1 MWEVMILMN
10 NLQLKKLYA
19 LYDEIAYGD
28 GSSAAILAGMAIGNK
43 EFDHELYW
51 EAYSKLR
58 EYAASKGE
66 FLDYSEYEDMVVGLP
81 YALQFV
87 KRKIDIILRPLRPED
102 KDLYIEA
109 AKEEPGCYEVFDSK
123 DYADVIWEM
132 AIEGKRRITYA
143 IVMREVFCGYCNVDL
158 NGAVPEIGIALLYE
172 YQAWG
177 IGKIALEKLMAMTY
191 QCRDIKYFVFRT
203 EASNEY
209 AIKLVTKLGGERIE
223 TGECFISKAIR
234 DVEDTDEI
242 MAKVSKYSEEFS
254 SKLLEFKI
262 VFNG

>member
-1 MWEVMILMN
+1 MN
-10 NLQLKKLYA
+10 SSQLKKLYA
-19 LYDEIAYGD
+19 LYDEIDYGD
-28 GSSAAILAGMAIGNK
+28 GSSAAILANRARGT
-43 EFDHELYW
+43 EDVDHELYW

-81 YALQFV
+81 YALQFI
-87 KRKIDIILRPLRPED
+87 KMKIDISLRPLLLDD
-102 KDLYIEA
+102 KELYIEA
-109 AKEEPGCYEVFDSK
+109 AKEEPGCFEVFESQE
-123 DYADVIWEM
+123 YAEVMWES
-132 AIEGKRRITYA
+132 ALAGKRRITYA
-143 IVMREVFCGYCNVDL
+143 IVMNDAFCGYCNVDL
-158 NGAVPEIGIALLYE
+158 SGATPELGISLLYE

-177 IGKIALEKLMAMTY
+177 IGKLALEKLMAMTC
-191 QCRDIKYFVFRT
+191 QCREIEYFVVRT